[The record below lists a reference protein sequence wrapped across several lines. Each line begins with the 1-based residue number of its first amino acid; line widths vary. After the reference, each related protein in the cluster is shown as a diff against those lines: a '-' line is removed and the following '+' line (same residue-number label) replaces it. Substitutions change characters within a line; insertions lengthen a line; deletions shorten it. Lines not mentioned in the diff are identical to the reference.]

1 MEKKINEKKNEIL
14 NILKGV
20 TYKEFKDIIKMLE
33 KEVENTST
41 IN

>member
-1 MEKKINEKKNEIL
+1 MENKINEKKNEIL

-20 TYKEFKDIIKMLE
+20 TYKEFKDIIRMLE